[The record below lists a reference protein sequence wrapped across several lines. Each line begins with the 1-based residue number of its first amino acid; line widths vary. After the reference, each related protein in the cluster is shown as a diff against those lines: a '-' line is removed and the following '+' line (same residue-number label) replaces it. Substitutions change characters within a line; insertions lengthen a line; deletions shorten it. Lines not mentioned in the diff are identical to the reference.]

1 MRAGLSISKLQC
13 ENSHS
18 RRIIS
23 IKQQCEINYSV
34 LQQVERSQ
42 FTVFMLSGKVSL
54 CGTHS
59 CGGSKQDK

>member
-42 FTVFMLSGKVSL
+42 FSL
-54 CGTHS
+54 CCLVKSAYVAHTHV
-59 CGGSKQDK
+59 GEANK